1 MIGSLATGALAGLAI
16 AMPPGAIATLILATG
31 LRRGFLFAAAAGLG
45 AATVD
50 FAYAI
55 VALAVGSALSGALAG
70 IEGPLQLVT
79 GVLLIAF
86 GVWGIARSG
95 RTAAPRPE
103 GDTRTRDVV
112 STYLRFVLLTALNPA
127 TLGYFVAIAIGLG
140 TATIASL
147 PAFALG
153 VLVAS
158 AGWQLLLA
166 TVSGVLHGRLPE
178 RARLWAV
185 TGGNAIV
192 VLLGLGVLARALAP

>member
-1 MIGSLATGALAGLAI
+1 MIASLATGALAGLAI

-31 LRRGFLFAAAAGLG
+31 LRRGFPFAAAAGLG

-55 VALAVGSALSGALAG
+55 VALALGGAISAALAG
-70 IEGPLQLVT
+70 IERPLQLIT
-79 GVLLIAF
+79 GLALVAF

-95 RTAAPRPE
+95 RTASPLPE
-103 GDTRTRDVV
+103 GDASTRDVA
-112 STYLRFVLLTALNPA
+112 STYLRFVVLTALNPA
-127 TLGYFVAIAIGLG
+127 TLGYFMAVAIGLG
-140 TATIASL
+140 NAAIASI
-147 PAFALG
+147 PAFAAG
-153 VLVAS
+153 VFVAS

-178 RARLWAV
+178 RARRWAM

-192 VLLGLGVLARALAP
+192 LLLGLGVLARALTR